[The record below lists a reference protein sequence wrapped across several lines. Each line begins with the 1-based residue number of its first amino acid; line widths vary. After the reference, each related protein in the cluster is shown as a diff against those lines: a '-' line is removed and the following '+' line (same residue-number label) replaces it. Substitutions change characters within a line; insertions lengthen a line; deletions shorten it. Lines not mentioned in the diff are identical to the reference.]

1 MARHTVGKEKQKE
14 NNLFS
19 GFSLADRGTQKRKEK
34 RRIEK
39 QKDNKIY
46 YFLSVFL
53 FLISSLFCVGNRH
66 LLYFINGETVDNFP
80 RIKRCRKLEVNGLAN
95 EI

>member
-46 YFLSVFL
+46 FLEINSQPGMTKLSLLPEQAKFKKIS
-53 FLISSLFCVGNRH
+53 FENIIRELINNS
-66 LLYFINGETVDNFP
+66 
-80 RIKRCRKLEVNGLAN
+80 K
-95 EI
+95 